1 MSKRATNPP
10 VSSPR
15 AGIPAVGEGKR
26 SESGHLGYLLRQAAH
41 AQRRRMDRALAT
53 VGLTHP
59 QFLVLTMIRA
69 YPGCSNADIAR
80 LAMLTPQTV
89 HAIIT
94 ALLERGL
101 VTRQPDPLHGRVLNI
116 ALSGSG
122 EELLRRGRARALN
135 AGAAL
140 QRSLSASQE
149 VIVRRWLVSAARDLP
164 DR

>member
-26 SESGHLGYLLRQAAH
+26 GESGHLGYLLRQAAH

-94 ALLERGL
+94 ALLGRGL

-116 ALSGSG
+116 ALSGDG
-122 EELLRRGRARALN
+122 EELLRRGRTMALN

-149 VIVRRWLVSAARDLP
+149 AIVRRWLVSVARDLP